1 MTDIISDFKT
11 LIDKHIND
19 NTKMPE
25 EIYNEFIEKIYKV
38 KHNKYMSNYIKD
50 KQSIKC
56 PCGGI
61 YKQHQFHIH
70 RKSLRHIKHFT
81 TTETKEN

>member
-1 MTDIISDFKT
+1 MTDIIKEFKT
-11 LIDKHIND
+11 FIDTHIIESKPID
-19 NTKMPE
+19 E
-25 EIYNEFIEKIYKV
+25 IIYNEFIEKIYKV

>member
-1 MTDIISDFKT
+1 MTDIISDFKS

-38 KHNKYMSNYIKD
+38 KHNKYMANYIKD
-50 KQSIKC
+50 KETLMC
-56 PCGGI
+56 DCGGH
-61 YKQHQFHIH
+61 YKKHQYHIH
-70 RKSLRHIKHFT
+70 RKSKRHINHFT

>member
-1 MTDIISDFKT
+1 MTDIIKEFKT
-11 LIDKHIND
+11 LIDTHIIESKPID
-19 NTKMPE
+19 E
-25 EIYNEFIEKIYKV
+25 IIYNEFIEKIYKV

-61 YKQHQFHIH
+61 YKQHQHHIH

>member
-1 MTDIISDFKT
+1 MTDIISDFKS
-11 LIDKHIND
+11 LIDKHIIESKPID
-19 NTKMPE
+19 E
-25 EIYNEFIEKIYKV
+25 IIYNEFIEKIYKV

-61 YKQHQFHIH
+61 YKQHQHHIH
-70 RKSLRHIKHFT
+70 RKSKRHINHFT